1 MECLFKDSCNFFIVI
16 TSILDFRIINNNGLS
31 MCVFKVYNGHN
42 IVFFSFTFLVCFN
55 CTVYNVYSFFVVITR
70 QISGFEPKSTRI
82 LIFDSVNFTK
92 RVYLISDSLAKT
104 NVVLLCYFI
113 IKKTSGLQTAMKRNG
128 DMQLIHQMFSPIC
141 FPILSTKFSHFEQ
154 LKKNHSKY
162 LLQKI
167 VIRVQF

>member
-16 TSILDFRIINNNGLS
+16 TSILDFQIINDNGLS
-31 MCVFKVYNGHN
+31 MCFLRYLTDT
-42 IVFFSFTFLVCFN
+42 IQFSFPLHFLYVSIARSITS
-55 CTVYNVYSFFVVITR
+55 TVFSLSSQGIR

-82 LIFDSVNFTK
+82 LISDSVNFTK

-128 DMQLIHQMFSPIC
+128 DMQIIHQNHVFTNLFPNFVHELFS
-141 FPILSTKFSHFEQ
+141 
-154 LKKNHSKY
+154 
-162 LLQKI
+162 
-167 VIRVQF
+167 V

>member
-16 TSILDFRIINNNGLS
+16 TSILDFRIINDNGLS
-31 MCVFKVYNGHN
+31 MCVFKVFNGHN

-70 QISGFEPKSTRI
+70 YSVDFRIRTKKYTDSI

-113 IKKTSGLQTAMKRNG
+113 IKKISGL
-128 DMQLIHQMFSPIC
+128 
-141 FPILSTKFSHFEQ
+141 
-154 LKKNHSKY
+154 
-162 LLQKI
+162 
-167 VIRVQF
+167 